1 MRPSIRR
8 WAGFARHRGLPPRAS
23 ERLLAKALCSL
34 ACAALLGCLT
44 GCAGARPATPGPEAA
59 TPKKQTILSTVYAD
73 EAVGEEVSEEVAVEI
88 GIVQDRELDA
98 YLTAVGKRLTRHAP
112 GYRFTYSFGVIDQ
125 DTPNAFALPG
135 GYIFV
140 SRGLLV
146 LTNSEDELANV
157 LAHEIIHVARR
168 HAAARQLSLR
178 DVPVF
183 FQWLQMRDIAS
194 YSRRQEAEAD
204 RLGQGLAA
212 LAGYD
217 PAAMATFLRSLD
229 FTERLHFG
237 SPRIPSFLDTHPA
250 TSGRNAAAAERAARI
265 AWQPRERIRP
275 DRGRYLEGIEGMVVG
290 SSAAEG
296 VFLGT
301 RFIHP
306 DLAFTLRFPDGWET
320 RNTRRAVG
328 ATSPTRDAQVFLEHA
343 GEGNDPEK
351 TAKHDL
357 EEFAT
362 QGLRV
367 DTMRKVKLAGGPAVR
382 VTGRAQRFGGSH
394 VVLTW
399 IAQRGSVYRLTGVAS
414 GPGSRN
420 EALFLNVARSF
431 RSLPREL
438 LAQVSESHLRIA
450 DARAGESLGDL
461 SRRTGNAWDVQRT
474 AVMNEIFTDELLE
487 SGQLVKIAIREPYRP
502 GSTPSVG
509 SGPPTRNA
517 KAMGEG
523 ER

>member
-1 MRPSIRR
+1 V
-8 WAGFARHRGLPPRAS
+8 
-23 ERLLAKALCSL
+23 
-34 ACAALLGCLT
+34 ALLLCLT
-44 GCAGARPATPGPEAA
+44 GCGGTRPAAPAPEA
-59 TPKKQTILSTVYAD
+59 PSSKEPTILSTVHAD

-98 YLTAVGKRLTRHAP
+98 YLQAVGRRLTQHAP

-178 DVPVF
+178 DVPAF
-183 FQWLQMRDIAS
+183 FQWLQVRDIAS

-217 PAAMATFLRSLD
+217 PGAMATFLRSLD

-237 SPRIPSFLDTHPA
+237 SARIPGFLDTHPA

-265 AWQPRERIRP
+265 AWEPREGIRA
-275 DRGRYLEGIEGMVVG
+275 DRERYLDGIEGIVVG
-290 SSAAEG
+290 SSASEG
-296 VFLGT
+296 VFRGT

-351 TAKHDL
+351 TAKLDL
-357 EEFAT
+357 EEFIA
-362 QGLRV
+362 QGLQVEKMERV
-367 DTMRKVKLAGGPAVR
+367 KIAGGPALR
-382 VTGRAQRFGGSH
+382 VTGRTQRFGGGH

-399 IAQRGSVYRLTGVAS
+399 IAQRRSVYRLTGVSS

-420 EALFLNVARSF
+420 QALFLNVARSF
-431 RSLPREL
+431 RSLSREL
-438 LAQVSESHLRIA
+438 LAEVSETRLRIV

-474 AVMNEIFTDELLE
+474 AVMNEIFSNELLE
-487 SGQLVKIAIREPYRP
+487 SGQRIKIAIREPYRP
-502 GSTPSVG
+502 GSAASVG
-509 SGPPTRNA
+509 SGPPRGSANA
-517 KAMGEG
+517 MSEG
-523 ER
+523 GRQP

>member
-1 MRPSIRR
+1 V
-8 WAGFARHRGLPPRAS
+8 AGFSRLGGWPPRAT
-23 ERLLAKALCSL
+23 ERHRARSAGLIAG
-34 ACAALLGCLT
+34 AALLLCLGGC
-44 GCAGARPATPGPEAA
+44 GGARPAEEAPEVARS
-59 TPKKQTILSTVYAD
+59 KQPTILSTVHAD

-88 GIVQDRELDA
+88 GIVHDPELDA
-98 YLTAVGKRLTRHAP
+98 YLAAVGRRLTRHAP
-112 GYRFTYSFGVIDQ
+112 GYRFTYTFGVIDQ

-146 LTNSEDELANV
+146 LANSEDELANV

-178 DVPVF
+178 DVPAF
-183 FQWLQMRDIAS
+183 FQWLQVRDIAS

-217 PAAMATFLRSLD
+217 PGAMATFLRSLD

-265 AWQPRERIRP
+265 AWQPREGIRA
-275 DRGRYLEGIEGMVVG
+275 GREGYLDGIEGIVVG

-296 VFLGT
+296 VFRGS

-306 DLAFTLRFPDGWET
+306 DLAFTLRFPEGWET

-328 ATSPTRDAQVFLEHA
+328 ATSPARDAQVFLEYV
-343 GEGNDPEK
+343 GEGKDPEK
-351 TAKHDL
+351 TARRDL
-357 EEFAT
+357 EKFQT
-362 QGLRV
+362 QGLQV
-367 DTMRKVKLAGGPAVR
+367 KTMERVKLAGGPAVR
-382 VTGRAQRFGGSH
+382 VTGRTLRIGGSH

-399 IAQRGSVYRLTGVAS
+399 ITQGGSVYRLTGVSS
-414 GPGSRN
+414 GPGSGD

-438 LAQVSESHLRIA
+438 RAEVSETHLRIA

-474 AVMNEIFTDELLE
+474 AVMNEIFSNELLE
-487 SGQLVKIAIREPYRP
+487 SGQRVKIAIRERYRP
-502 GSTPSVG
+502 GSIPSVG
-509 SGPPTRNA
+509 SGPPAAGA
-517 KAMGEG
+517 KAMSEG
-523 ER
+523 EPQP

>member
-1 MRPSIRR
+1 V
-8 WAGFARHRGLPPRAS
+8 AGFSRRRGWLPRATGRHRARA
-23 ERLLAKALCSL
+23 AGPI
-34 ACAALLGCLT
+34 ACAALLLCLT
-44 GCAGARPATPGPEAA
+44 GCGGARPAAQAPEAA
-59 TPKKQTILSTVYAD
+59 SSKEPTILSTVHAD

-88 GIVQDRELDA
+88 GIVRDRELDA
-98 YLTAVGKRLTRHAP
+98 YLEAVGRRLTRHAP

-178 DVPVF
+178 DVPTF
-183 FQWLQMRDIAS
+183 FQWLQVRDIAS

-217 PAAMATFLRSLD
+217 PGAMATFLRSLD

-265 AWQPRERIRP
+265 AWQPREGIRAG
-275 DRGRYLEGIEGMVVG
+275 RGRYLDGIEGIVVG

-296 VFLGT
+296 VFQGS

-306 DLAFTLRFPDGWET
+306 DLGFTLRFPEGWET

-328 ATSPTRDAQVFLEHA
+328 ATSPARDAQVFLEHA

-351 TAKHDL
+351 TAKLDL
-357 EEFAT
+357 EEFAA

-367 DTMRKVKLAGGPAVR
+367 EAMEKVKLAGGPAVR
-382 VTGRAQRFGGSH
+382 VTGRTMRFGGSH
-394 VVLTW
+394 VVFTW
-399 IAQRGSVYRLTGVAS
+399 IAQRGSVYRLTGVSS
-414 GPGSRN
+414 GPGSGE

-431 RSLPREL
+431 RTLPREL
-438 LAQVSESHLRIA
+438 LAKVSETRLRIA

-461 SRRTGNAWDVQRT
+461 SQRTGNAWDIQRT
-474 AVMNEIFTDELLE
+474 AVMNEIFTNELLE
-487 SGQLVKIAIREPYRP
+487 SGQLVKIAISEPYRP

-509 SGPPTRNA
+509 AGPPTGSA
-517 KAMGEG
+517 KAMREG
-523 ER
+523 ERQP

>member
-1 MRPSIRR
+1 M
-8 WAGFARHRGLPPRAS
+8 
-23 ERLLAKALCSL
+23 
-34 ACAALLGCLT
+34 ALLLCLPGC
-44 GCAGARPATPGPEAA
+44 GGARPATKPPEAA
-59 TPKKQTILSTVYAD
+59 SSKEPTILSTVHAD
-73 EAVGEEVSEEVAVEI
+73 EAVGEDVSEEVAVEI
-88 GIVQDRELDA
+88 GIVQDPELDA
-98 YLTAVGKRLTRHAP
+98 YLKAVGKRLTRHAP
-112 GYRFTYSFGVIDQ
+112 GYRFTYSFSVIDQ

-146 LTNSEDELANV
+146 LANSEDELANV

-178 DVPVF
+178 DVPQF
-183 FQWLQMRDIAS
+183 FQWLQVRDIAS

-217 PAAMATFLRSLD
+217 PGAMATFLRSLD

-265 AWQPRERIRP
+265 AWQPREGIRP
-275 DRGRYLEGIEGMVVG
+275 DRERYLEGIEGMVVG

-296 VFLGT
+296 VFQGT

-306 DLAFTLRFPDGWET
+306 DLGFTLRFPDGWET

-328 ATSPTRDAQVFLEHA
+328 ATSPTRDAQIFLEYA

-351 TAKHDL
+351 TAKQDL
-357 EEFAT
+357 ERFVPE
-362 QGLRV
+362 GLRV
-367 DTMRKVKLAGGPAVR
+367 EAMEQVKLAGRPAVR
-382 VTGRAQRFGGSH
+382 VTGRSRRLGGGQ

-399 IAQRGSVYRLTGVAS
+399 IVQRGSVYRLTGAS
-414 GPGSRN
+414 SSAVSRH

-438 LAQVSESHLRIA
+438 LAKVSEERLRIA

-461 SRRTGNAWDVQRT
+461 SRRTGNAWDLQRT
-474 AVMNEIFTDELLE
+474 AVMNELFATELLE
-487 SGQLVKIAIREPYRP
+487 SGQRVKISIKEPYHP
-502 GSTPSVG
+502 GSAPSVG
-509 SGPPTRNA
+509 AGPPGGAANA
-517 KAMGEG
+517 MSEG
-523 ER
+523 ERQP